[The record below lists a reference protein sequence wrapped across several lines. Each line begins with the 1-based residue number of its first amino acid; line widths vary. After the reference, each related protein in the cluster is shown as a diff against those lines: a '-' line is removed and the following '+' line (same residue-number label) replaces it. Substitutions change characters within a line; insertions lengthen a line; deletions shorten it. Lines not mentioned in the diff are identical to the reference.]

1 MILDVRNLSF
11 GYHKDRILFRNVNFS
26 VEKGEVFSIL
36 GSNGI
41 GKSTLLNCIANL
53 LTPFEGEISLN
64 GVPMKNMD
72 LKEIAKTIGYVPQMH
87 DVAYAY
93 EVRDY
98 IVMGRAPYLGMF
110 GKPSEEDYRLADK
123 TMDELGISHLAGR
136 AYTELS
142 GGERQQVSIARA
154 IVQQPDI
161 IILDEPTNH
170 LDYGNQ
176 LRMIH
181 MIRKLAQSGYG
192 VIITSHMPDH
202 VLLLDGNV
210 GILGDDRQL
219 RVGTTRE
226 IMTKENLEE
235 LYHVEIFMIHVDE
248 VGRDVCVAGK
258 AEDMK

>member
-1 MILDVRNLSF
+1 MILDVKNLAF
-11 GYHKDRILFRNVNFS
+11 GYHRDHVLFRNVNFS
-26 VEKGEVFSIL
+26 VDKGEIFSIL

-53 LTPFEGEISLN
+53 LTPFEGEIFLN
-64 GVPMKNMD
+64 GTSMKEMD
-72 LKEIAKTIGYVPQMH
+72 LPQIAKTIGYVPQMN

-110 GKPSEEDYRLADK
+110 AKPSEKDYALTDQ
-123 TMDELGISHLAGR
+123 TMEELGISHLAGR

-154 IVQQPDI
+154 IVQQPDL

-176 LRMIH
+176 LRMIQ
-181 MIRKLAQSGYG
+181 MIRKLAQAGYG

-202 VLLLDGNV
+202 VLLLDGKV
-210 GILGDDRQL
+210 GILGDDGVLQ
-219 RVGTTRE
+219 VGKTRE
-226 IMTKENLEE
+226 IMTKENLEK
-235 LYHVEIFMIHVDE
+235 LYHVEIFY
-248 VGRDVCVAGK
+248 GACG
-258 AEDMK
+258 

>member
-1 MILDVRNLSF
+1 
-11 GYHKDRILFRNVNFS
+11 YHKNRTLFKNVSFS
-26 VEKGEVFSIL
+26 VDRGEIFCIL

-53 LTPFEGEISLN
+53 LSPLEGEISLN
-64 GVPMKNMD
+64 GTSMKAMEV
-72 LKEIAKTIGYVPQMH
+72 KAIAKTIGYVPQIH
-87 DVAYAY
+87 SAAYAY

-98 IVMGRAPYLGMF
+98 IVMGRAPYLGTF
-110 GKPSEEDYRLADK
+110 SKPSEKDYALADQV
-123 TMDELGISHLAGR
+123 MEELGISHLANR

-154 IVQQPDI
+154 LVQQPDL

-181 MIRKLAQSGYG
+181 MIRKLAQKGYA

-202 VLLLDGNV
+202 VLLLDGKV
-210 GILGDDRQL
+210 GILGEDGHLQ
-219 RVGTTRE
+219 VGMTKE
-226 IMTKENLEE
+226 IMTKENLEK
-235 LYHVEIFMIHVDE
+235 LYHVDIFLVHVDE
-248 VGRDVCVAGK
+248 VGRNVCVAGK
-258 AEDMK
+258 KENFND